1 MSNKRTGKKS
11 KKVTE
16 PKTAV
21 RSTMP
26 QHSVW
31 PAFRLPECLAS
42 PRSNTQPHSPVAS
55 VHGGL
60 MDNRST
66 APAYQRIQIGNIASG
81 ADEVRL
87 RALFLAYGRVIY
99 YERPLDPATGRPGAF
114 VFVEMPSA
122 EAAIAA
128 KALNGHDFNGK
139 SLAVT
144 LQPVAGWS
152 SDADRDTRA
161 KPPRRTVL
169 DSPPP
174 RRPPVPPEP

>member
-1 MSNKRTGKKS
+1 MDD
-11 KKVTE
+11 
-16 PKTAV
+16 
-21 RSTMP
+21 RS
-26 QHSVW
+26 
-31 PAFRLPECLAS
+31 AA
-42 PRSNTQPHSPVAS
+42 
-55 VHGGL
+55 
-60 MDNRST
+60 

-81 ADEVRL
+81 AAEVRL
-87 RALFLAYGRVIY
+87 RALFLAYGRVIS

-122 EAAIAA
+122 EAAVAA
-128 KALNGHDFNGK
+128 RALNGHDFSGK
-139 SLAVT
+139 PLTVT

-169 DSPPP
+169 DSPP